1 MGTRPLSTG
10 RPARGEPRYDNDGR
24 PREAYGPQD
33 HMALEDMQKLQALV
47 KALRAAEILRG
58 VSPFF

>member
-1 MGTRPLSTG
+1 
-10 RPARGEPRYDNDGR
+10 
-24 PREAYGPQD
+24 
-33 HMALEDMQKLQALV
+33 MALEDMQKLQALV